1 MFLCITELVLD
12 TKLRSIAQNPGGVDP
27 RSGAIT
33 VDRNGGGRQQQ
44 RKKCKCG

>member
-1 MFLCITELVLD
+1 MFQCITELVLD
-12 TKLRSIAQNPGGVDP
+12 TKLRSIAQNSGGNDP

-33 VDRNGGGRQQQ
+33 VDRNGGRQQL